1 MGKRYKIKK
10 GRSKIPLPKHTVFL
24 YDINCYIK
32 PKENCVMESIVTE
45 NLVSFKEL
53 EKKIFQYVC
62 ELGRKITRIMLE
74 NYDRELAEGRDK
86 KQYRN
91 KGKRSTTI
99 KTVYGEVTYG
109 RNVYRTKTE
118 DGETAYIYLLDEAM
132 HMDKIGLIST
142 NLAEKIAMTITES
155 PYRATADTISS
166 TCGPDGGRGCH
177 TGAF

>member
-1 MGKRYKIKK
+1 
-10 GRSKIPLPKHTVFL
+10 
-24 YDINCYIK
+24 
-32 PKENCVMESIVTE
+32 MESIVTE

-74 NYDRELAEGRDK
+74 NYDRELA
-86 KQYRN
+86 
-91 KGKRSTTI
+91 
-99 KTVYGEVTYG
+99 
-109 RNVYRTKTE
+109 E

-166 TCGPDGGRGCH
+166 TCGQSISAGGVWNLIQQLGERIDERRERLSYRCFLKKWMVCGC
-177 TGAF
+177 TCRIRSIKK

>member
-1 MGKRYKIKK
+1 
-10 GRSKIPLPKHTVFL
+10 
-24 YDINCYIK
+24 
-32 PKENCVMESIVTE
+32 MESIVTE

-62 ELGRKITRIMLE
+62 ELGREITRIMLE

-166 TCGPDGGRGCH
+166 TCGQSIRAGGVWNLIQQLGEWIDEEAGNESVH
-177 TGAF
+177 DV